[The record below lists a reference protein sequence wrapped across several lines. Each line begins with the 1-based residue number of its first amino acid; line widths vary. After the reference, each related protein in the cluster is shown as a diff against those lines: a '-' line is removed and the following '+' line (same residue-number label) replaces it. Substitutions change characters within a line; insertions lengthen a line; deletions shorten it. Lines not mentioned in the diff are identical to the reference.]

1 MKSAPAWIAL
11 AWAFLAGASATAEV
25 RVLDGDTFETAAE
38 RIRLFGIDAPERT
51 QRGGAHAADALRRL
65 IGNARP
71 NCVEIDRDRYGRM
84 VALCSVEGTD
94 LSLSMLRAG
103 HAVAWCSYL
112 QRQRPELLPQFR
124 TAEAGARQA
133 RLGIWRSNF
142 APWRDWGCST
152 R

>member
-38 RIRLFGIDAPERT
+38 RIRLFGIDAPERA
-51 QRGGAHAADALRRL
+51 QRGGAQAADALRRF
-65 IGNARP
+65 IGKAQP
-71 NCVEIDRDRYGRM
+71 SCIEVDRDRYGRV
-84 VALCSVEGTD
+84 VALCTVGGAD
-94 LSLSMLRAG
+94 LSLSMVSAG

-112 QRQRPELLPQFR
+112 QRQRPEFLPKFR
-124 TAEAGARQA
+124 AAEAQARQA
-133 RLGIWRSNF
+133 RLGIWRAEF
-142 APWRDWGCST
+142 VPWRDWGCPA